1 MMGLGLPEM
10 LFIFGAALL
19 LFGPRKLPEIGR
31 TLGKGMAE
39 FRKASAELR
48 RTLDTEAIE
57 EEVRET
63 RRAVEASDP
72 RRYLREAADLD
83 LNKRRVAR
91 GAAITPTSDADD
103 AGSTDVDG
111 NDVDLDASGAA
122 SLAADNEDAAEEV
135 ASPIADP
142 FDAPAPD
149 SSDAPTSNSPA
160 PADRTGQ

>member
-83 LNKRRVAR
+83 LAKRRVAR
-91 GAAITPTSDADD
+91 GAAVSPTSDRESATSTDADHDSAAEGADEVADD
-103 AGSTDVDG
+103 DI
-111 NDVDLDASGAA
+111 
-122 SLAADNEDAAEEV
+122 AAETV
-135 ASPIADP
+135 ADTSDSPTPTASDTP
-142 FDAPAPD
+142 SPTTPA
-149 SSDAPTSNSPA
+149 SDTRAK
-160 PADRTGQ
+160 